1 MKRYAGLDRVV
12 AIALLVVVV
21 VGALLFL
28 RSGDASSAGGGS
40 GSSAPSSSSSAKVLD
55 TSSYIARSRLP
66 TEARDTITRIQAG
79 GPFPFDRDGI
89 VFQNREGLLPA
100 EPRGFYHEYT
110 VTTPGSSDRG
120 PRRIVQAP
128 GGVLYW
134 SPDHYRTFRQIALA
148 R

>member
-1 MKRYAGLDRVV
+1 MKRYAGLDRAV

-21 VGALLFL
+21 VEALLFL
-28 RSGDASSAGGGS
+28 RSGDSSSGGS
-40 GSSAPSSSSSAKVLD
+40 GSSTTSPSPSATALD
-55 TSSYIARSRLP
+55 TSSSVARSRLP
-66 TEARDTITRIQAG
+66 SEARETITRIQAG

-110 VTTPGSSDRG
+110 VATPGSSDRG
-120 PRRIVQAP
+120 PRRIVQAS